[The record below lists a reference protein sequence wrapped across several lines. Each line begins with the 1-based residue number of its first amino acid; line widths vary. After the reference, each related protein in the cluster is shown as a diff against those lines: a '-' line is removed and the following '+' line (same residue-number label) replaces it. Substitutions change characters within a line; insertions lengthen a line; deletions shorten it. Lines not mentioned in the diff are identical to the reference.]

1 MPPNATGSGHKDPRI
16 SGLPHLGPRPATGQ
30 HGGVPEERPDEE
42 VVPVQ
47 EYDAQPGRLVV
58 LSEEECWELLRS
70 RPVGRLAWSG
80 ADGVSVIPVN
90 FAVADGAV
98 LLRTTPYSLMARDCA
113 DREVAFEVDDIDEQ
127 RHGGW
132 SVLVRGRCER
142 ERVASDGPRPWVTG
156 PRVLGLRIAV
166 GSVTGRRLLS
176 STAERA

>member
-1 MPPNATGSGHKDPRI
+1 MELSPQKW
-16 SGLPHLGPRPATGQ
+16 
-30 HGGVPEERPDEE
+30 PDEE

-47 EYDAQPGRLVV
+47 ESDVQPGRLVV

-80 ADGVSVIPVN
+80 AEGMSVVPVN
-90 FAVADGAV
+90 FAVGEGTV

-127 RHGGW
+127 RHDGW
-132 SVLVRGRCER
+132 SVLVRGRCVR
-142 ERVASDGPRPWVTG
+142 ERIASDGPRPWVTG

-166 GSVTGRRLLS
+166 GSVTGRRLVS
-176 STAERA
+176 SSAERA